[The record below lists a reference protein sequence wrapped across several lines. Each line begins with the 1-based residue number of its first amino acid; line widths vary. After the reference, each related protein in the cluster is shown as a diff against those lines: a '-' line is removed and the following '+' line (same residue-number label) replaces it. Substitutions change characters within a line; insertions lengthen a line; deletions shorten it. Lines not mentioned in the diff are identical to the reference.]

1 MLSQD
6 RAEGKSGRGAC
17 GAASAAA
24 AALAQFLLFPFTAL
38 QFKKY
43 GHGSPGST
51 KESCK
56 GAESSS
62 RSCRETFGTHL
73 KSTYIRSI
81 RQNVT

>member
-6 RAEGKSGRGAC
+6 RAEGKSGGGGAC
-17 GAASAAA
+17 GAA
-24 AALAQFLLFPFTAL
+24 AALVQFLLFPFTAL